1 MMRRVMGC
9 VLSLTIERRHVSGFG
24 TNVRPPPRALRRGVR
39 ARKALEM
46 RVVRH
51 RRCSCGAVAARQ
63 LAVATRHENALRFAI
78 RPALSH

>member
-1 MMRRVMGC
+1 M
-9 VLSLTIERRHVSGFG
+9 
-24 TNVRPPPRALRRGVR
+24 RRGVR

>member
-9 VLSLTIERRHVSGFG
+9 VLSLTIERGHVSGFD
-24 TNVRPPPRALRRGVR
+24 TNVRPPPRAARRDVR
-39 ARKALEM
+39 ARKSLEM

-51 RRCSCGAVAARQ
+51 RYGSCDAVVARQ
-63 LAVATRHENALRFAI
+63 FAVATRHETSLRFAI